1 MFNRNEI
8 KAGTSRASRRT
19 NRRALLRSTKGAQLL
34 EFVLVFPI
42 LIGLAMGI
50 VDLAGA
56 YKLNQKL
63 TNAAREGARIGIGQ
77 PKIDLTQANP
87 LTVQA
92 IRASVLNYLQNDG
105 VDTSAFSATPTAGT
119 GVGEFTYAST
129 DGSATS
135 LVIERDYIFT
145 GPNGVVQNTRITLNY
160 PYTWTFAQILRG
172 MLGCPASDPNCFTGS
187 ITLSTTATMKN
198 L

>member
-1 MFNRNEI
+1 MFNRI
-8 KAGTSRASRRT
+8 KIEPRTSRANRRT
-19 NRRALLRSTKGAQLL
+19 NRRALLRCTKGAQLL

-63 TNAAREGARIGIGQ
+63 TNAAREGARIGISQ
-77 PKIDLTQANP
+77 PRADLTQPNP
-87 LTVQA
+87 LTVQS
-92 IRASVLNYLQNDG
+92 IRNSVVNYLQNDN
-105 VDTSAFSATPTAGT
+105 VDTSAISTSSSST
-119 GVGEFTYAST
+119 GQFEWTYGST
-129 DGSATS
+129 DGSTTS
-135 LVIERDYIFT
+135 LVIERDYIFA
-145 GPNGVVQNTRITLNY
+145 GPNGMIRNTRVTVNY